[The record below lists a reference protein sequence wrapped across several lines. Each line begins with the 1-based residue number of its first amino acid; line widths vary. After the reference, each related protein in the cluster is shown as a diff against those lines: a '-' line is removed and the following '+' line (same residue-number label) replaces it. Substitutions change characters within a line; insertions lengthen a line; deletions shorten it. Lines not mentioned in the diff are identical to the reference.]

1 MRPADAA
8 CDPYCRRRCGPDT
21 AATTAGADAAADATA
36 TTAHPIVVVPR
47 RRVLRQHEHLCQ
59 LSVAQQ

>member
-21 AATTAGADAAADATA
+21 AATAAGADAAADA
-36 TTAHPIVVVPR
+36 TAHPIVVVPR
-47 RRVLRQHEHLCQ
+47 RRVL
-59 LSVAQQ
+59 